1 MRNNISYYCPHWGN
15 QKSFD
20 TFCKNVKN
28 AGYDGVEMD
37 IPFDEDERDHIFVKL
52 KKYQLKL
59 IGQYWQSMEKDFKTH
74 KANFTKYLYHLASFE
89 PVLINT
95 QTGKDYFS
103 FEKNMELIQLAE
115 NISKQTGVMIAHET
129 HRGKFLYNLPAVQA
143 CVKANKNVKL
153 TLDASHFCN
162 VHESYLED
170 QAEALQ
176 AAITHTQH
184 LHARVGHP
192 EGPQVNDP
200 RAPEWA
206 EALKKHFSWW
216 DQVVALH
223 KKNKTPLT
231 ITTEFGPAPYMPSYP
246 YSNKPVAKQWD
257 INIFMLTQLQNRY
270 K

>member
-1 MRNNISYYCPHWGN
+1 
-15 QKSFD
+15 
-20 TFCKNVKN
+20 
-28 AGYDGVEMD
+28 
-37 IPFDEDERDHIFVKL
+37 
-52 KKYQLKL
+52 
-59 IGQYWQSMEKDFKTH
+59 
-74 KANFTKYLYHLASFE
+74 
-89 PVLINT
+89 
-95 QTGKDYFS
+95 
-103 FEKNMELIQLAE
+103 
-115 NISKQTGVMIAHET
+115 
-129 HRGKFLYNLPAVQA
+129 VQA
-143 CVKANKNVKL
+143 CIKANKNVKL

-170 QAEALQ
+170 QEEALQ
-176 AAITHTQH
+176 AAINHTQH

-206 EALKKHFSWW
+206 EALNKHFSWW